1 MCRPE
6 ALLPERAALQGSKE
20 SAERELSILKQ
31 QEQLLLQVILQEE
44 ERLQALSHE
53 QEQLGHAAEELL
65 KQEVGHGLL
74 A

>member
-20 SAERELSILKQ
+20 SAERELAILKQ
-31 QEQLLLQVILQEE
+31 REQLLLQVILQEE
-44 ERLQALSHE
+44 ERLQVLKQE
-53 QEQLGHAAEELL
+53 QEQLGHSAEELL
-65 KQEVGHGLL
+65 KQEVCAQLL